1 MFLQKI
7 RRPYTKSAMKNEVGM
22 TLVEALLFAAL
33 LSMLL
38 SGFIQFA
45 LAAHWRD
52 AVLMDDVL
60 EEHL

>member
-1 MFLQKI
+1 
-7 RRPYTKSAMKNEVGM
+7 MKNEVGM